1 MTLKDLD
8 AAEVVAEAGYW
19 MPLGM
24 GIGFAVVVLLAFSFL
39 PIGVLNFLMLE
50 KQQGVKNQ
58 LLISG
63 CRYSAYWLSN
73 LVWDVAF
80 ALAPV
85 AVCFTVFST
94 MEMSAS
100 TRGAPQPSMI
110 AGKRKNVEHQLHA
123 IFSTKSVC

>member
-1 MTLKDLD
+1 MPARWVMPN

-73 LVWDVAF
+73 LIWDVGF

-85 AVCFTVFST
+85 AVCVRECL
-94 MEMSAS
+94 MV
-100 TRGAPQPSMI
+100 PSPI
-110 AGKRKNVEHQLHA
+110 AFVPATLPRLLLPGPPPRLVMR
-123 IFSTKSVC
+123 S